1 MTYTCDICGFT
12 SDNAPEYA
20 SHKRWQHRKRKT
32 KKAADTVTQSRQ
44 AKKAAKKAAK
54 KKAVITK
61 RRKQR
66 QEKSQHIPRPE
77 NFDISGCGI
86 EMYYDHLTFIPDLD
100 DPNLTVEY
108 LDKERVCKKCRK
120 RYKLDT
126 LLAKRKRR

>member
-1 MTYTCDICGFT
+1 MTYTCDKCGFET
-12 SDNAPEYA
+12 DSVPEFA
-20 SHKRWQHRKRKT
+20 SHKRWQHKKR
-32 KKAADTVTQSRQ
+32 KKAAITLQKSRQ
-44 AKKAAKKAAK
+44 DKKAAKVAKA
-54 KKAVITK
+54 IK

-77 NFDISGCGI
+77 NMDISGCGI
-86 EMYYDHLTFIPDLD
+86 QMYYDHLTFIPDLED
-100 DPNLTVEY
+100 VNLTVEY